1 MIIIQR
7 RYAEFIGK
15 SAYVY
20 LYYMVCLLKFNP
32 EKQQIKIL
40 TDCCKN
46 NLADG
51 ACLLVKKSTIAIFDT
66 FKTRKNKFTGEAKR
80 QRGIIA
86 HLATEQNP
94 ELRTRTSIAHAIARQ
109 HGILWQNIYS
119 GIFRDLDEVLIPA
132 GVVREGG
139 RLPLRRGP
147 KALQLEG
154 VPFYELTDTGILVA
168 SSIEELSDNRMKLL
182 HSYISSLSASDS
194 DSKVMK
200 ESMLFLI
207 LVAPSFVSKI
217 INEYIYAYSTGEI
230 DSIAPLDIKKMRSV
244 IVKQI
249 SVEKELVE
257 AVMTM
262 QQDQRELV
270 TSFFKV
276 LT

>member
-1 MIIIQR
+1 M
-7 RYAEFIGK
+7 K
-15 SAYVY
+15 
-20 LYYMVCLLKFNP
+20 
-32 EKQQIKIL
+32 
-40 TDCCKN
+40 D
-46 NLADG
+46 D
-51 ACLLVKKSTIAIFDT
+51 KSTIAIFDT

-86 HLATEQNP
+86 HLATEQSP
-94 ELRTRTSIAHAIARQ
+94 ELRTRTSIAHAIAKQ

-168 SSIEELSDNRMKLL
+168 SSIEELQDNRMKLL
-182 HSYISSLSASDS
+182 QSHISSLSATDS
-194 DSKVMK
+194 NSKVMK
-200 ESMLFLI
+200 EGMLFLI

-217 INEYIYAYSTGEI
+217 INEYIYAYSTGAI
-230 DSIAPLDIKKMRSV
+230 DSITPLDIKKLRLV
-244 IVKQI
+244 TAKQI
-249 SVEKELVE
+249 AVEKELVE
-257 AVMTM
+257 AFITM
-262 QQDQRELV
+262 QQDQKELV
-270 TSFFKV
+270 RSFFKV

>member
-1 MIIIQR
+1 LQ
-7 RYAEFIGK
+7 
-15 SAYVY
+15 
-20 LYYMVCLLKFNP
+20 
-32 EKQQIKIL
+32 
-40 TDCCKN
+40 
-46 NLADG
+46 
-51 ACLLVKKSTIAIFDT
+51 VKDDDKSTIAIFDT

-86 HLATEQNP
+86 HLATEQSP

-154 VPFYELTDTGILVA
+154 VPFYELTDSGILVA
-168 SSIEELSDNRMKLL
+168 SSIEELHDNRMKLL
-182 HSYISSLSASDS
+182 QSHISSLSASDS
-194 DSKVMK
+194 NSKIMK
-200 ESMLFLI
+200 EGMLLLI

-217 INEYIYAYSTGEI
+217 INEYIYAYSTGAV
-230 DSIAPLDIKKMRSV
+230 DNIAPLDIKKLRSV
-244 IVKQI
+244 IAKQI
-249 SVEKELVE
+249 TVERELVE
-257 AVMTM
+257 AFITM
-262 QQDQRELV
+262 QQDQKELV
-270 TSFFKV
+270 RSFFKV